1 MKQEIKQPTKKQL
14 IDNIG
19 GLSQTSK
26 MPCPSFNLSAFSC
39 NNGGKLAQIIGSVCE
54 GCYAMDGH
62 YRMYKNN
69 IQKAHDRKIKR

>member
-26 MPCPSFNLSAFSC
+26 MPCASFNLSAFS
-39 NNGGKLAQIIGSVCE
+39 
-54 GCYAMDGH
+54 
-62 YRMYKNN
+62 
-69 IQKAHDRKIKR
+69 